1 VDRKI
6 VERPPQVSRN
16 AFGDSGNENEMTGMT
31 CRDAALEDGPAIG
44 RVWVEAWRSAYA
56 GLMPEDYLA
65 GLDATAG
72 LPLFERAL
80 RGRPSILVLEWHGSI
95 VGFSRYGPSRD
106 ADARLHTGEVM
117 AINVSPSCWRRGLGK
132 ALLGETLQRLR
143 HEAYG
148 EATLWVLYG
157 NARAR
162 QFYEASGWRLDGDA
176 ERHDATLTGFP
187 LHEVRY
193 RVTLLEPRLT

>member
-1 VDRKI
+1 MI
-6 VERPPQVSRN
+6 
-16 AFGDSGNENEMTGMT
+16 
-31 CRDAALEDGPAIG
+31 CRDAVLEDGPAIG

-72 LPLFERAL
+72 LPRVERAL
-80 RGRPSILVLEWHGSI
+80 RDRPSILVLEWQGSI
-95 VGFSRYGPSRD
+95 VGFSRCGASRD
-106 ADARLHTGEVM
+106 ADARPHTGEVM
-117 AINVSPSCWRRGLGK
+117 AINLIPSCWRRGLGRV
-132 ALLGETLQRLR
+132 LLGETLQRLR
-143 HEAYG
+143 HGGYG
-148 EATLWVLYG
+148 EATLWVLDG

-162 QFYEASGWRLDGDA
+162 QFYEALGWRLDGGA

-193 RVTLLEPRLT
+193 RVPLLPHPLT